1 MFQFATLFS
10 IVALLA
16 MSKVASAEDF
26 PGQRVNIEVVGTPDA
41 PTELIVGD
49 NAGVW
54 SLTYLAVIG
63 DPNKPDE
70 KLWQRVIFD
79 GVTREET
86 LEPIGEAK
94 WKVKLSK
101 GIIPEIRE
109 VCVFICQMR
118 RANPNF
124 SVHFIVRIKKFNLKS
139 KPMVTVLANQLFSR
153 FHPCTITIILI
164 VVRLM
169 RIRMMMFGLSVPL
182 TLIVRTNGLHHLFH
196 PSGDNEPF
204 FLRSREEV

>member
-54 SLTYLAVIG
+54 GLTYLAVIG
-63 DPNKPDE
+63 DPTKPDE

-86 LEPIGEAK
+86 LEPIGEAR

-109 VCVFICQMR
+109 VC
-118 RANPNF
+118 
-124 SVHFIVRIKKFNLKS
+124 L
-139 KPMVTVLANQLFSR
+139 
-153 FHPCTITIILI
+153 
-164 VVRLM
+164 
-169 RIRMMMFGLSVPL
+169 LSVKCVE
-182 TLIVRTNGLHHLFH
+182 LIRILVFTSS
-196 PSGDNEPF
+196 SG
-204 FLRSREEV
+204 